1 MVFISNCNN
10 YLKKVHALHNHY
22 EEIHVLFLGFAITE
36 KGIFGS
42 GTITGVVGR
51 FSFNANESDFFGKV
65 SFDIFGN
72 NNRVTYFCI
81 VNIHSF
87 FS

>member
-1 MVFISNCNN
+1 MHYTIIM
-10 YLKKVHALHNHY
+10 KKFMFYFFGV
-22 EEIHVLFLGFAITE
+22 VITE

-42 GTITGVVGR
+42 GTITDVEGR
-51 FSFNANESDFFGKV
+51 FSFNTNESDFFGKV

-72 NNRVTYFCI
+72 TNRITYFCI

-87 FS
+87 F